1 MAAAARNL
9 CSELPRPRRARSDGP
24 GLSKAHFRWGQA
36 LLLSRAHSGDGK
48 PFALVPALDLLN
60 HAGSAAGAS
69 VRFDTAAAAFELV
82 AERAHAPGAH
92 EGVPCGCWEAGTATG
107 PHGEGRS
114 L

>member
-1 MAAAARNL
+1 MAQLGRQWQHL
-9 CSELPRPRRARSDGP
+9 TRLKPSHHRSGDGP

-69 VRFDTAAAAFELV
+69 VRFDRDAATFELV
-82 AERAHAPGAH
+82 ATRAHAPGAQTKD
-92 EGVPCGCWEAGTATG
+92 VRTL
-107 PHGEGRS
+107 RS
-114 L
+114 